1 MKLTDSQRAVSKI
14 IYSTP
19 SITRLEILKRTQ
31 GGWRNTH
38 ISRAIDSMVDR
49 GIIEE
54 KDDVLSLSEELREYC
69 AMVAPKG
76 QVVMPQEPKP
86 FKPLSQKYMV
96 TAQGTRDDAPPREFH
111 PVSCGSNVSPHSK
124 DFE

>member
-1 MKLTDSQRAVSKI
+1 
-14 IYSTP
+14 
-19 SITRLEILKRTQ
+19 
-31 GGWRNTH
+31 
-38 ISRAIDSMVDR
+38 MVDR